1 MRTRITHIWMT
12 PGVVAGDKKIPFIQD
27 AEILID
33 GNRIVYAGKR
43 DEAPAFEAEQVVDG
57 KGALA
62 MPGLCNLHTHTPM
75 TLFRSIGADLP
86 LDRWLQEAI
95 WPLEKFLTD
104 DAVRAGTDLG
114 TLEML
119 RYGTTSFNDMYFRM
133 DRMAESVQESGCGP
147 CWVTVWWILMKAA
160 LICCRE
166 SLSRKSGTA
175 QPMTA
180 SMSIWR
186 PTAKEPLL
194 AR

>member
-1 MRTRITHIWMT
+1 MRTRISHIWMT

-43 DEAPAFEAEQVVDG
+43 DEAPTFEAEQVIDG

-133 DRMAESVQESGCGP
+133 DRMAESVQESGMRAMLGHG
-147 CWVTVWWILMKAA
+147 VVDFD
-160 LICCRE
+160 E
-166 SLSRKSGTA
+166 S
-175 QPMTA
+175 
-180 SMSIWR
+180 
-186 PTAKEPLL
+186 
-194 AR
+194 